1 MSIAKQLYQLQ
12 EIDLAIESAEQAL
25 QQIASQL
32 GQDEAVAA
40 VRNRLAAE
48 SQHLEELNKQQHS
61 IEWEIDDLTGKLA
74 DSERQLYSGKIGNP
88 KELANLQHEVVSLK
102 AQRGRLEDKAL
113 EIMDRAELLA
123 QKVATISSELEAAEA
138 EWHSQQQQLSTDR
151 DRLKTMLSELEDK
164 RRQLL
169 ARIESRAA
177 ELYRQLKEQ
186 KRQAVVKVVQGICGG
201 CRISLPS
208 VELQRARGGNLA
220 QCSSCGRILFLD

>member
-25 QQIASQL
+25 QRIASQL
-32 GQDEAVAA
+32 GWDEAVAA

-48 SQHLEELNKQQHS
+48 SQRLAELNKQQHS

-74 DSERQLYSGKIGNP
+74 NFERQLYSGKIGNP

-102 AQRGRLEDKAL
+102 AQRGGLEDKAL

-123 QKVATISSELEAAEA
+123 QKVATISSELEVAEA
-138 EWHSQQQQLSTDR
+138 EWHSRQQQLSTDR
-151 DRLKTMLSELEDK
+151 DRLKTELSELKDK
-164 RRQLL
+164 RQQFL
-169 ARIESRAA
+169 ARIESQPV

-186 KRQAVVKVVQGICGG
+186 KSQAVVKVVQGICGG

>member
-1 MSIAKQLYQLQ
+1 MSIVQQLYQLQ

-25 QQIASQL
+25 QRIASQL
-32 GQDEAVAA
+32 GWDEAVAA

-48 SQHLEELNKQQHS
+48 SQYLEELNKQQHS

-74 DSERQLYSGKIGNP
+74 AFEGQLYSGKIGNP

-102 AQRGRLEDKAL
+102 AQRGGLEDKAL

-123 QKVATISSELEAAEA
+123 QKVATISSELETAQA
-138 EWHSQQQQLSTDR
+138 EWQSQQQQLSTDR
-151 DRLKTMLSELEDK
+151 DKLKTVLSELEDK

-169 ARIESRAA
+169 ARIESQPV

-186 KRQAVVKVVQGICGG
+186 KSQAVVKVVQGICGG

>member
-74 DSERQLYSGKIGNP
+74 NFERQLYSGKIGNP

-102 AQRGRLEDKAL
+102 AQRGGLEDKAL
-113 EIMDRAELLA
+113 EIMDRTELLA

-151 DRLKTMLSELEDK
+151 DRLKTVLSELEDK

-220 QCSSCGRILFLD
+220 QCSSCGRILFLE